1 MNQNASTLLK
11 SLNVTEQANNDQ
23 VLHFLI
29 DVHTKDRMFT
39 VTFQYDL
46 EKDNIETLA
55 RDMKQDLNLNE
66 KHV

>member
-1 MNQNASTLLK
+1 MNQDASTLLK
-11 SLNVTEQANNDQ
+11 SLNVTEQVNNDH
-23 VLHFLI
+23 VLHFVI

-66 KHV
+66 KNI

>member
-1 MNQNASTLLK
+1 M
-11 SLNVTEQANNDQ
+11 NNDH
-23 VLHFLI
+23 VLHFVI

-66 KHV
+66 KNI